1 MPSGVCEFCARAGT
15 HDPDC
20 ALFRPKVRKHRGSV
34 YFIQEGGHGGP
45 IKIGHTSRKC
55 EERKIAAQ
63 VGNPRR
69 LELLADASGSQDD
82 ESTLHRYF
90 SEKGAWI
97 RGEWF
102 APVPELLDLIE
113 ALNDGIS
120 LESWL
125 TGIRP

>member
-1 MPSGVCEFCARAGT
+1 VADVCEFCSREGT

-20 ALFRPKVRKHRGSV
+20 ALFRPKPRKRCGSI
-34 YFIQEGGHGGP
+34 YFIQEGGAGGL

-55 EERKIAAQ
+55 EERKIAIQ
-63 VGNPRR
+63 IGNPRR
-69 LELLADASGSQDD
+69 LELLVDTSGSQDD

-90 SEKGAWI
+90 SEHGAWV

-102 APVPELLDLIE
+102 CPTVALLELIE
-113 ALNDGIS
+113 ALNEGVS

-125 TGIRP
+125 SGVRP